1 MEVSVEVHKI
11 IKCAIYGIFSP
22 SGGGVYD
29 VLMTL
34 SLIKQISKDANLMWI
49 AFNVKHPQIFW
60 ESWMSL
66 PIMSTTIW
74 NMYIYPFNPQPM
86 TKT

>member
-34 SLIKQISKDANLMWI
+34 SLIKQISKDANLM
-49 AFNVKHPQIFW
+49 
-60 ESWMSL
+60 
-66 PIMSTTIW
+66 
-74 NMYIYPFNPQPM
+74 
-86 TKT
+86 